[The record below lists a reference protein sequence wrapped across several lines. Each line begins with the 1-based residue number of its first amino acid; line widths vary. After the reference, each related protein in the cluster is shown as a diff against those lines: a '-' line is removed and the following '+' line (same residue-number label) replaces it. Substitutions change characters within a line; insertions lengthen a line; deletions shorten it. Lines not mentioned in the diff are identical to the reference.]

1 MTGDSTDWSSLRAL
15 GDPCD
20 LPSAIDEMMGAEDDD
35 DADSAYWRIEGNA
48 FFQRE
53 LYQAAE
59 PTALVVSDRICD
71 GCSTVHGLRCGFDL
85 LVEIAHG
92 FPAQSEQ
99 MLGDNTIDERCTKV
113 ICNHLPCFY
122 RVAES
127 CTDERVLQGVVD
139 LSVRLEVDVARRRRL
154 LETVSVRPPRSSFL
168 ISSVNDLRRS
178 LSGKDCFLSAVS
190 AHVRRKQMV
199 AGAGAGEESSWTR
212 TGGA

>member
-1 MTGDSTDWSSLRAL
+1 MTGDSTDWSNLRAL

-113 ICNHLPCFY
+113 I
-122 RVAES
+122 
-127 CTDERVLQGVVD
+127 
-139 LSVRLEVDVARRRRL
+139 
-154 LETVSVRPPRSSFL
+154 
-168 ISSVNDLRRS
+168 
-178 LSGKDCFLSAVS
+178 
-190 AHVRRKQMV
+190 
-199 AGAGAGEESSWTR
+199 
-212 TGGA
+212 